1 MSHGY
6 SDLQVVHDQP
16 GLEYSPSAQGHNAV
30 AQSDQNYTTN
40 PSPLKYYDAPQTTD
54 NSGGNAPPPDSKRI
68 CGLASRTFWVL
79 AGVIGIVVVAAAVG
93 GGVGGALASKS
104 THTESTTSTSSIQS
118 AGSTQGASASSS
130 SPSSSP
136 SSPTNAVALSTSTIT
151 GGSPE
156 ITLLSDCPSSNNT
169 LYTVNVGQDMS
180 FRKVCGASYLNALN
194 AGDVVNVRT
203 LSLDDC
209 IVECATYNIQN
220 KTEIAAGQSNVCN
233 AVCWRNTF
241 TNDEFP
247 GQCFGFTTQN
257 SSSNFVVKSESI
269 CDSAAWIDQD
279 F

>member
-1 MSHGY
+1 M
-6 SDLQVVHDQP
+6 VHDQP
-16 GLEYSPSAQGHNAV
+16 GLEYSPPVQGHNAG
-30 AQSDQNYTTN
+30 AQSDQNYETN
-40 PSPLKYYDAPQTTD
+40 PSQLKYYDAQTTD
-54 NSGGNAPPPDSKRI
+54 NNGGNAPPPDSKRI
-68 CGLASRTFWVL
+68 CGLASRTFWVV

-104 THTESTTSTSSIQS
+104 THAESTTSTSSMQS
-118 AGSTQGASASSS
+118 VGSTQGASASSS

-156 ITLLSDCPSSNNT
+156 YTLLSDCPSSNNT

-180 FRKVCGASYLNALN
+180 FRKVCGGSYLNALN
-194 AGDVVNVRT
+194 AGDVVNLRT
-203 LSLDDC
+203 PSLDDC

-220 KTEIAAGQSNVCN
+220 KTAIAAGQSNVCN

-269 CDSAAWIDQD
+269 CDSAAWIDQT